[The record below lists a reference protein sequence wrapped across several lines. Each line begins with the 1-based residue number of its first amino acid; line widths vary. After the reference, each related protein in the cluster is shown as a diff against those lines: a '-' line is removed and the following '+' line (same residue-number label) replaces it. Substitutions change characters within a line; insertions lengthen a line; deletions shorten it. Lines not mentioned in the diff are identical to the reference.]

1 MNKIAKQDRNG
12 VRTPV
17 DIERRYNFNKLE
29 EITDTDERL
38 TNLENNKVDK
48 VAGKNLSSNDFTN
61 GYKMQIDENTES
73 RHSHSNKEILDTYTK
88 TGTELEKLIEDAV
101 ASVHSHSNKSLL
113 DSYTQTNASIT
124 KAVENQHTHNNKDLL
139 DSYTQT
145 NANLADAVT
154 KKHTHSNKNILDTI
168 TQEMLD
174 QIGTSESEILS
185 YSSSDYEG
193 HIWFKDGY
201 LEQWGRVTITPTSA
215 NAVTNVT
222 VYFPY
227 SYSVAPDIDAVPQ
240 VAYPN
245 AVTWSVGAGASLS
258 TAMRSMVIYMTRTNT
273 SATQFRWRVKG
284 FRNP

>member
-61 GYKMQIDENTES
+61 GYRMQIDENTES
-73 RHSHSNKEILDTYTK
+73 RHSHSNKEILDTFTK
-88 TGTELEKLIEDAV
+88 SGAELEALIEEAVEDA
-101 ASVHSHSNKSLL
+101 HTHSNKSLL
-113 DSYTQTNASIT
+113 DSYTQTNS
-124 KAVENQHTHNNKDLL
+124 
-139 DSYTQT
+139 
-145 NANLADAVT
+145 NLADAVS
-154 KKHTHSNKNILDTI
+154 KKHTHSNKSVLDQI
-168 TQEMLD
+168 TQSMLD
-174 QIGTSESEILS
+174 QIGATESDIYS

-193 HIWFKDGY
+193 YLWLTNGY
-201 LEQWGRVTITPTSA
+201 LEQWGSVAISPTSA
-215 NAVTNVT
+215 NTVTSAT

-227 SYSVAPDIDAVPQ
+227 SYNKAPSISAVPQ

-245 AVTWSVGAGASLS
+245 LVTCSVGAGASLS
-258 TAMRSMVIYMTRTNT
+258 VAKTSMVIYMTRTNT
-273 SATQFRWRVKG
+273 SATTFRWRARG
-284 FRNP
+284 YRNP